1 MKVKVIKCIDPR
13 KPSVIKYRLAPFY
26 SYKVVLDELAENMS
40 RSSSINKSDITGVIE
55 ALIPEII
62 GHLKKGGIVEIDG
75 FGSFRLSVSSE
86 ERDTPKETSI
96 EDIRRVKIIFRP
108 DRRLKEE
115 ANKTGFAKLPY
126 GVFGATDDEV
136 EIVVEQEV

>member
-1 MKVKVIKCIDPR
+1 MKLKVINCIDPR
-13 KPSVIKYRLAPFY
+13 DPSVIKYRLAPFY
-26 SYKVVLDELAENMS
+26 SYKVTLDELAEAMS

-62 GHLKKGGIVEIDG
+62 SHLKNGGIVEIDG
-75 FGSFRLSVSSE
+75 FGSFRLSISSE

-96 EDIRRVKIIFRP
+96 EDIRRLKILFRP

-115 ANKTGFAKLPY
+115 TNKTGFTKLPY
-126 GVFGATDDEV
+126 GVFGATDDTAETV
-136 EIVVEQEV
+136 AEQEV